1 MKKKR
6 INLTMDEKVYKELQQ
21 RAIDENLSV
30 SQLLE
35 NLAVDYLNKTKK
47 NALYPHE

>member
-6 INLTMDEKVYKELQQ
+6 INLTMDEKIYKELQK
-21 RAIDENLSV
+21 RAIDESLSV

-35 NLAVDYLNKTKK
+35 NLAVDYLSKTKK
-47 NALYPHE
+47 NGLYLHE

>member
-6 INLTMDEKVYKELQQ
+6 INLTMDENIYKQLQKQ
-21 RAIDENLSV
+21 AIDESISV

-35 NLAVDYLNKTKK
+35 NLAKDYLKK
-47 NALYPHE
+47 KEGYSSHT

>member
-6 INLTMDEKVYKELQQ
+6 INLTMSENIYKQLKKQ
-21 RAIDENLSV
+21 AVDENISV

-35 NLAVDYLNKTKK
+35 NLATEYLKSQKLSIPPLK
-47 NALYPHE
+47 

>member
-6 INLTMDEKVYKELQQ
+6 INLTMDENIYKQLQKQ
-21 RAIDENLSV
+21 AIDESISV

-35 NLAVDYLNKTKK
+35 NLAIDYLKK
-47 NALYPHE
+47 KEGYPSHT

>member
-6 INLTMDEKVYKELQQ
+6 INLTMDENIYKQLQKQ
-21 RAIDENLSV
+21 AIDESISV

-35 NLAVDYLNKTKK
+35 NLATDYLKK
-47 NALYPHE
+47 KEGYPSHT

>member
-6 INLTMDEKVYKELQQ
+6 VNLTMDEKVYKDLQK

-35 NLAVDYLNKTKK
+35 NLAVDYLSKTKK